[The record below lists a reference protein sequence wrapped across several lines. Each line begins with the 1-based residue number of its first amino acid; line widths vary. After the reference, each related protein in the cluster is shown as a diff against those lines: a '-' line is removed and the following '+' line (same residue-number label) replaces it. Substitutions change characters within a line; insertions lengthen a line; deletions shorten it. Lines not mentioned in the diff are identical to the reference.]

1 MEVCFS
7 MPCAFKKPL
16 NPLEMYSPPLSDR
29 NTLILCSDCVSTNA
43 LNSLNF
49 SKHSPL
55 DFNKYTHTF
64 LEKSTMYV
72 TKYLAPP
79 KDVVLMGPHT
89 SACTISKGLVARIP
103 PSLGNG
109 LRCCFPSML
118 LKIRGEML
126 NIRGEIAHFKAHR
139 SHKYVN
145 NAWRECSNSPPTLLF
160 IPFPV
165 PPH

>member
-7 MPCAFKKPL
+7 MPCALKKRL

-29 NTLILCSDCVSTNA
+29 NTLILCFDYVSTSA

-64 LEKSTMYV
+64 LEKSSMYV
-72 TKYLAPP
+72 TKYFAPP
-79 KDVVLMGPHT
+79 KDVVFMGPHT
-89 SACTISKGLVARIP
+89 SECTISKGLVAHIP

-109 LRCCFPSML
+109 LRCCFPSIHPSQTNEDVGQGMFP
-118 LKIRGEML
+118 R
-126 NIRGEIAHFKAHR
+126 
-139 SHKYVN
+139 
-145 NAWRECSNSPPTLLF
+145 F
-160 IPFPV
+160 IPLTMFWNTCTPLTFK
-165 PPH
+165 